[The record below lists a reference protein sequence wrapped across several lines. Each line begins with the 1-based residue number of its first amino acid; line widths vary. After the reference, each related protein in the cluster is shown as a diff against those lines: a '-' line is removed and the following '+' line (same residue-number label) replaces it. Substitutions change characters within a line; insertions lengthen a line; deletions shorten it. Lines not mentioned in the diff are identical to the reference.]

1 MSIDAGPPAQPPQL
15 SPDGNW
21 VWDGSQ
27 WQPVTGGGAA
37 PAHAGVFK
45 AYDSIVVEPA
55 APTIEAAPPAVQYE
69 QQYPLPVPAQDYSYG
84 GSQPDLTPLW
94 QQTKGGGYGRYLYFV
109 AAIALFVMVLIVL
122 SSMNFVQLPF
132 ISAGSK
138 ASPSQVAAQP
148 SPTPDT
154 SGPDSVRADRFLN
167 GQLKPALAAL
177 DQTVPALNEYCNG
190 IPSSSCFAA
199 ITATEQQVKGV
210 AKVVTAISNVEI
222 PSCIRAPITEM
233 RIYVK
238 GMDDSLQGALKGF
251 QDNKTAVISGVS
263 GFKSYYQAAEGD
275 FSAANRAQTKC
286 FTVVL
291 PTWVPD

>member
-27 WQPVTGGGAA
+27 WQPVAGVGAA

-45 AYDSIVVEPA
+45 AYDAVAVEPV
-55 APTIEAAPPAVQYE
+55 APTTEAAPPAVQYE

-109 AAIALFVMVLIVL
+109 AAIAVFVMVLIVL
-122 SSMNFVQLPF
+122 NSMSLVSLPF

-138 ASPSQVAAQP
+138 SGSNAVVVSP

-154 SGPDSVRADRFLN
+154 SGPDSVRADRFVN
-167 GQLKPALAAL
+167 GRLKPGLDAVDQLRPPVYQWCGNGSLSSNCFDSLTSVDQALTKL
-177 DQTVPALNEYCNG
+177 LSG
-190 IPSSSCFAA
+190 ID
-199 ITATEQQVKGV
+199 TGD
-210 AKVVTAISNVEI
+210 I
-222 PSCIRAPITEM
+222 PSCIATPM
-233 RIYVK
+233 RKVRSDVQ
-238 GMDDSLQGALKGF
+238 GMKDQVDTALTDFQSNNRNSLAS
-251 QDNKTAVISGVS
+251 AVYNVSVVRKSLDGDISATV
-263 GFKSYYQAAEGD
+263 QA
-275 FSAANRAQTKC
+275 QKKC

>member
-27 WQPVTGGGAA
+27 WQPVTGGGEA

-45 AYDSIVVEPA
+45 AYDSIVVEPV
-55 APTIEAAPPAVQYE
+55 APTIEPAPPAAQYE

-132 ISAGSK
+132 INVGSK

-167 GQLKPALAAL
+167 GQLKPALAGL
-177 DQTVPALNEYCNG
+177 DQTVPALNQACLG
-190 IPSSSCFAA
+190 IASTACFDA
-199 ITATEQQVKGV
+199 ITASEQQVKTL
-210 AKVVTAISNVEI
+210 VTAFTNADI
-222 PSCIRAPITEM
+222 PSCIRVLMTEM
-233 RIYVK
+233 QTYVK
-238 GMDDSLQGALKGF
+238 GMYDSLQGALKGF
-251 QDNKTAVISGVS
+251 QNNKSAVISGVD
-263 GFKSYYQAAEGD
+263 GFKSYYQAATAD
-275 FSAANRAQTKC
+275 FKAANQTEKKC

-291 PTWVPD
+291 PTWVPY

>member
-27 WQPVTGGGAA
+27 WQPVAGVEAA

-45 AYDSIVVEPA
+45 AYDAIVVEPV
-55 APTIEAAPPAVQYE
+55 APTIVAAPPAVQYE
-69 QQYPLPVPAQDYSYG
+69 QQYPLPVPTPDYSYG

-94 QQTKGGGYGRYLYFV
+94 QKTKGGGYGRYLYFV

-122 SSMNFVQLPF
+122 SSMSIVSLPF

-138 ASPSQVAAQP
+138 SSPNAAVVSP

-154 SGPDSVRADRFLN
+154 SGPDATRADRFLN
-167 GQLKPALAAL
+167 GQLRPALVLFDATL
-177 DQTVPALNEYCNG
+177 PAIDRFCTTGNL
-190 IPSSSCFAA
+190 STSCFDAF
-199 ITATEQQVKGV
+199 TATDAEVKKVMAVIAAGDIPRCIAV
-210 AKVVTAISNVEI
+210 TMAKMKAN
-222 PSCIRAPITEM
+222 
-233 RIYVK
+233 VK
-238 GMDDSLQGALKGF
+238 GMDDQIQSAFTGF
-251 QDNKTAVISGVS
+251 QNNDKFVVISATR
-263 GFKSYYQAAEGD
+263 GFRNELAATTID
-275 FSAANRAQTKC
+275 FTTTETASKKC

-291 PTWVPD
+291 PTWVPY

>member
-45 AYDSIVVEPA
+45 AYDAIVVEPV

-69 QQYPLPVPAQDYSYG
+69 QQYPLPVPAQNYSYG
-84 GSQPDLTPLW
+84 DSQPDLTPLW

-132 ISAGSK
+132 VNAGSH
-138 ASPSQVAAQP
+138 ASPGQAIAQP
-148 SPTPDT
+148 SPTPDN
-154 SGPDSVRADRFLN
+154 SGPDSARADRFLN
-167 GQLKPALAAL
+167 GHLKPALAGL
-177 DQTVPALNEYCNG
+177 DQTIPALSLACLG
-190 IPSSSCFAA
+190 IASAACFDA
-199 ITATEQQVKGV
+199 ITASEQQVKIVV
-210 AKVVTAISNVEI
+210 AAFTNADI
-222 PSCIRAPITEM
+222 PSCIRVLMTAIQT
-233 RIYVK
+233 YAK

-251 QDNKTAVISGVS
+251 QNNRNAVISGVN
-263 GFKSYYQAAEGD
+263 GFKSYYQAAQGD
-275 FSAANRAQTKC
+275 FINANQAQKKC

>member
-1 MSIDAGPPAQPPQL
+1 VSIDAGPPAQPPQL

-27 WQPVTGGGAA
+27 WQPVAGVGAA

-45 AYDSIVVEPA
+45 AYDAIVVEPV

-122 SSMNFVQLPF
+122 NSMSLVSLPF
-132 ISAGSK
+132 IGAGSK
-138 ASPSQVAAQP
+138 SSPNQVGATA
-148 SPTPDT
+148 SPTPDI
-154 SGPDSVRADRFLN
+154 SGTDSARADRTLTS
-167 GQLKPALAAL
+167 LKPAFTGL
-177 DQTVPALNEYCNG
+177 DQTVSDLYRICTGLASAACFDAL
-190 IPSSSCFAA
+190 
-199 ITATEQQVKGV
+199 TTTDQQVK
-210 AKVVTAISNVEI
+210 KLMTLLTNVDV
-222 PSCIRAPITEM
+222 PSCIRVPMTKM
-233 RIYVK
+233 GTDVK
-238 GMDDSLQGALKGF
+238 GMDAQLQAALKGF
-251 QDNKTAVISGVS
+251 QDNNRNEITAG
-263 GFKSYYQAAEGD
+263 GNAFRSYYQAATAD
-275 FSAANRAQTKC
+275 FNAAGLAQKKC

>member
-27 WQPVTGGGAA
+27 WQPVAGVEAA

-45 AYDSIVVEPA
+45 AYDAIVVEPV
-55 APTIEAAPPAVQYE
+55 APTIAAAPPAVQYE
-69 QQYPLPVPAQDYSYG
+69 QQYPLPVPTPDYSYG

-94 QQTKGGGYGRYLYFV
+94 QKTKGGGYGRYLYFV

-122 SSMNFVQLPF
+122 SSMSIVSLPF

-138 ASPSQVAAQP
+138 SSPNAAVVSP

-154 SGPDSVRADRFLN
+154 SGPDATRADRFLN
-167 GQLKPALAAL
+167 GQLRPALVLFDATL
-177 DQTVPALNEYCNG
+177 PAIDRFCTTGNL
-190 IPSSSCFAA
+190 STSCFDAF
-199 ITATEQQVKGV
+199 TATDAEVKKVMAVIAAGDIPRCIAV
-210 AKVVTAISNVEI
+210 TMAKMKAN
-222 PSCIRAPITEM
+222 
-233 RIYVK
+233 VK
-238 GMDDSLQGALKGF
+238 GMDDQIQSAFTGF
-251 QDNKTAVISGVS
+251 QNNDKFVVISATR
-263 GFKSYYQAAEGD
+263 GFRNELAATTID
-275 FSAANRAQTKC
+275 FTTTETASKKC

-291 PTWVPD
+291 PTWVPY

>member
-27 WQPVTGGGAA
+27 WQPVASAGAA
-37 PAHAGVFK
+37 PVHAGVFK
-45 AYDSIVVEPA
+45 AYDAIVVEPV

-69 QQYPLPVPAQDYSYG
+69 QQYPLPVPDYSYG

-94 QQTKGGGYGRYLYFV
+94 QKTKGGGYGRYLYFV

-122 SSMNFVQLPF
+122 SSMSIVSLPF

-138 ASPSQVAAQP
+138 SSPTAAVVSP

-154 SGPDSVRADRFLN
+154 SGPDATRADRFLN
-167 GQLKPALAAL
+167 GQLRPALVVF
-177 DQTVPALNEYCNG
+177 DQTLPGVDRYCTTGNL
-190 IPSSSCFAA
+190 STACFDAF
-199 ITATEQQVKGV
+199 TATETQVKNV
-210 AKVVTAISNVEI
+210 AAVIAKADI
-222 PSCIRAPITEM
+222 PSCISVGTAKLQAD
-233 RIYVK
+233 VK
-238 GMDDSLQGALKGF
+238 GMDDQIQSAFTGF
-251 QDNKTAVISGVS
+251 KNNDRFVVISATR
-263 GFKSYYQAAEGD
+263 GFRNNLQSATTDYSATEAA
-275 FSAANRAQTKC
+275 AKKC

-291 PTWVPD
+291 PTWVPY

>member
-1 MSIDAGPPAQPPQL
+1 VSIDAGPPAQPPQL

-27 WQPVTGGGAA
+27 WQPVAGVGAA

-45 AYDSIVVEPA
+45 AYDAMVVEPV

-69 QQYPLPVPAQDYSYG
+69 QQYPLPVPTQDYSYG

-132 ISAGSK
+132 INAKSNQNQA
-138 ASPSQVAAQP
+138 VAKP

-154 SGPDSVRADRFLN
+154 SGPDSARADRFVS
-167 GQLKPALAAL
+167 GTLKPEL
-177 DQTVPALNEYCNG
+177 DAVDQIRPAVYQWCSNG
-190 IPSSSCFAA
+190 NLSSNCF
-199 ITATEQQVKGV
+199 
-210 AKVVTAISNVEI
+210 
-222 PSCIRAPITEM
+222 
-233 RIYVK
+233 
-238 GMDDSLQGALKGF
+238 DSLTSVDQALTKLLSGIDTGDIPACIAVPMRKVRSDVHGMKDQVDTALKDF
-251 QDNKTAVISGVS
+251 QSNDKSSLASAVYNFSLVR
-263 GFKSYYQAAEGD
+263 KSLDGNVAATVQA
-275 FSAANRAQTKC
+275 QKKC

-291 PTWVPD
+291 PTWVPY